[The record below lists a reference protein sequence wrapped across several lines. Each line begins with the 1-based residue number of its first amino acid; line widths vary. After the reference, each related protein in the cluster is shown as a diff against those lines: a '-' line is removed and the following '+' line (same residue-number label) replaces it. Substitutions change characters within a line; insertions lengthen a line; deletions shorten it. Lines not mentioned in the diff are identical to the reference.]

1 MEDFPVSVDFLKQ
14 VPLPSNLFFLTYL
27 LLFLQHEEANSEEV
41 KVIGPGESILAIV
54 GEEVDFPCQL
64 SPLLDAEDMEIHWF
78 QSQPSDV
85 VHLYKGRQELF
96 DRQMAQFQNRTK
108 LVTTEISSGKVVL
121 LLRSVVPSDEG
132 LYGCSFLSNNF
143 SGEAIWELEV
153 AGLGS
158 DPHIYIEG
166 FKEGGIQMRCT
177 SNGWY
182 PKPKVQWKDHQ
193 GQCLPLESE
202 VITQDVKGLF
212 NLETSVV
219 VQGEAHRNMSCSIQS
234 PLLIQKKEFVVQIAG
249 LQDST
254 TMPAQCVYFHFNV
267 QHFLIQVDKF
277 KSNSFPPDPTE
288 RCQGS
293 SYHTYFTL
301 DSRTIPAGCFPDV
314 FLPGTSPWKSAFLG
328 TLVALPLLLALVAML
343 ALYYLHKQQQS
354 QGMRQARESPSY
366 RRKEGRKEGRKA
378 AILRTN
384 LQSHPSLEVSKDA
397 KSVSSRPV
405 VPILADGCPQRFTE
419 QTCVL
424 SRERFSTGRH
434 YWEVHVGRRSRW
446 FLGACLA
453 TVQRSGPAR
462 LSPAGGYWVMGLW
475 NSCEYFVLD
484 PHRVALTLRVPPR
497 RVGIFLDCE
506 AGKLSFFN
514 VSDGSHIFTFT
525 DTFSGALCAYFRPR
539 AHDGGEYPNP
549 LTICSWP
556 ARGTCVP
563 EENDLDCLLQ
573 PYDPLD
579 TDLGLW

>member
-1 MEDFPVSVDFLKQ
+1 MEDFPVSLDFLKQ

-64 SPLLDAEDMEIHWF
+64 SPLLNAEDMEIHWF

-234 PLLIQKKEFVVQIAG
+234 PLLIQKKEFVVQIA
-249 LQDST
+249 
-254 TMPAQCVYFHFNV
+254 
-267 QHFLIQVDKF
+267 
-277 KSNSFPPDPTE
+277 
-288 RCQGS
+288 
-293 SYHTYFTL
+293 
-301 DSRTIPAGCFPDV
+301 DV

-328 TLVALPLLLALVAML
+328 TLVALPLLLALLAML
-343 ALYYLHKQQQS
+343 ALYFLHKQQQS
-354 QGMRQARESPSY
+354 QEKLKKQTKKEQGKLTAQLKKLQTELDWRRTEGQAEWR
-366 RRKEGRKEGRKA
+366 A
-378 AILRTN
+378 AQQYAVDVTLDATTA
-384 LQSHPSLEVSKDA
+384 HPSLEVSKDA

-539 AHDGGEYPNP
+539 AHDGGEHSNP

>member
-182 PKPKVQWKDHQ
+182 PKPKVQWRDHQ

-234 PLLIQKKEFVVQIAG
+234 PLLIQKKEFVVQIA
-249 LQDST
+249 
-254 TMPAQCVYFHFNV
+254 
-267 QHFLIQVDKF
+267 
-277 KSNSFPPDPTE
+277 
-288 RCQGS
+288 
-293 SYHTYFTL
+293 
-301 DSRTIPAGCFPDV
+301 DV

-328 TLVALPLLLALVAML
+328 TLVALPLLLALFAML
-343 ALYYLHKQQQS
+343 ALYFLHKQQQS

-366 RRKEGRKEGRKA
+366 TVDVTLDA
-378 AILRTN
+378 TTA
-384 LQSHPSLEVSKDA
+384 HPSLEVSKDA

-424 SRERFSTGRH
+424 SRE
-434 YWEVHVGRRSRW
+434 SRW

-539 AHDGGEYPNP
+539 AHDGGEHPHP

-579 TDLGLW
+579 TDLAWRGFPDQL

>member
-182 PKPKVQWKDHQ
+182 PKPKVQWRDHQ

-234 PLLIQKKEFVVQIAG
+234 PLLIQKKEFVVQIAEKLKKQTKKEQEK
-249 LQDST
+249 LQTELDWRRT
-254 TMPAQCVYFHFNV
+254 EGQAEWRAAQQYA
-267 QHFLIQVDKF
+267 VDV
-277 KSNSFPPDPTE
+277 
-288 RCQGS
+288 
-293 SYHTYFTL
+293 TL
-301 DSRTIPAGCFPDV
+301 DATTA
-314 FLPGTSPWKSAFLG
+314 
-328 TLVALPLLLALVAML
+328 
-343 ALYYLHKQQQS
+343 
-354 QGMRQARESPSY
+354 
-366 RRKEGRKEGRKA
+366 
-378 AILRTN
+378 
-384 LQSHPSLEVSKDA
+384 HPSLEVSKDA
-397 KSVSSRPV
+397 KSVSSRPA

-424 SRERFSTGRH
+424 SRERFSTGCH

-539 AHDGGEYPNP
+539 AHDGGEHPDP

-556 ARGTCVP
+556 ARGTCIP